1 MPSALVEQLSKALR
15 QKQRPQKHLWQE
27 MDGLGFKQDPPPVMQ
42 HARTLPSLDED
53 GNVLDMRDGG
63 RVAKTTNSIPEII

>member
-42 HARTLPSLDED
+42 HARTLPSLDDD
-53 GNVLDMRDGG
+53 GNVLDMLDGG
-63 RVAKTTNSIPEII
+63 RVAKKTNSIPEII

>member
-15 QKQRPQKHLWQE
+15 QKQRPQKYLWQE
-27 MDGLGFKQDPPPVMQ
+27 MDGLGFKQDSPPVMQ